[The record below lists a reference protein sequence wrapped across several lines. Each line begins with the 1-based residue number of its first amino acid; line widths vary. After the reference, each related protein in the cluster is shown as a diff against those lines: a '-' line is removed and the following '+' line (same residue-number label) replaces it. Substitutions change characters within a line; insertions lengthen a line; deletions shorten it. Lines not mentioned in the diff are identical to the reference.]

1 MLWLPPYPSPTFFHK
16 LFELFQ
22 QLKRKR
28 GQVLE
33 MLQHVS
39 SVIKKSRTFETW
51 VQNWPCLG
59 CFCRQNDAELK
70 ISAISI
76 SATLPNVVCYEI
88 GWNTVP
94 KQVDPSNA
102 PLQVISAYGG
112 GNSRFVPEIL
122 QWGKNRLQWKW
133 LQQNGPCDS
142 ITNPC
147 PSQN

>member
-16 LFELFQ
+16 LFKLFQ

-39 SVIKKSRTFETW
+39 SVIKQSRTLETW
-51 VQNWPCLG
+51 VQNWLCLG

-70 ISAISI
+70 ISAIAI
-76 SATLPNVVCYEI
+76 FATLPNVVCYEI

-102 PLQVISAYGG
+102 PLQVINTFRARNSAMGQK
-112 GNSRFVPEIL
+112 SVTMKIITA
-122 QWGKNRLQWKW
+122 KW
-133 LQQNGPCDS
+133 TMWCNYKSMPKSKLV
-142 ITNPC
+142 I
-147 PSQN
+147 